1 MWGRT
6 PLRKP
11 AEGVSRRQPAQGKP
25 RSRLLAQSTMR
36 FNRRETRG
44 LVTASVIALLSPVAV
59 QADEG
64 GASVWLPG
72 QFASFAAV
80 PDTPGF
86 SVEALFYGQTASA
99 TANISFSRG
108 GGLLAGFSTKSLYL
122 YLTPS
127 YAFAEPVL
135 HGQLSIG
142 VTFSAAGVDA
152 SVSGVLI
159 DPSGGVLSG
168 TRSDSV
174 AGIGDLYPT
183 ASLRWQV

>member
-1 MWGRT
+1 MR
-6 PLRKP
+6 LH
-11 AEGVSRRQPAQGKP
+11 RRQT
-25 RSRLLAQSTMR
+25 RRLA
-36 FNRRETRG
+36 
-44 LVTASVIALLSPVAV
+44 TASILALLSPVAV

-99 TANISFSRG
+99 TANISFSLG
-108 GGLLAGFSTKSLYL
+108 GGRLAGFNTKILYL

-152 SVSGVLI
+152 SVSGVLT
-159 DPSGGVLSG
+159 DPISGVLAG

-183 ASLRWQV
+183 ASLRWQVGSHNFMTYMMTSWPTGAYAPHPVAGG